1 MSDFKIGILGFG
13 TVGSGVFNVLKE
25 NNSEIHAK
33 TGINFKITSI
43 LDLDQEK
50 VTAITNDPSL
60 LASNVDEVI
69 KKSDVVVELIGGT
82 GIAYEFAKKAI
93 ESGKY
98 LVTANK
104 ALIALHGSE
113 LFELAKQNNTSIL
126 FEASVAGGIP
136 IIKALREGLVSNKIE
151 WVAGILNGTTN
162 YILSEMKNNGLS
174 FETALSQAQQLGYAE
189 ADPTFDIEGIDAA
202 HKITIIASIAFGIP
216 LDFKKVYIEGITKL
230 QLKDVT
236 YAEELGF
243 RIKLIGL
250 AKKTNN
256 EIEIRVHPTLI
267 PESRL
272 VANVDGPMN
281 AVLVMANMLGP
292 TLYYGAG
299 AGSDPTASAV
309 VTDVVDLARSINH
322 GSKTFH
328 IPSNGFETSNSK
340 GVSFKAIENIS
351 TGYYLRANFLD
362 SAGVLAKI
370 TNLFA
375 EKNISIDAMHQKM
388 LKKDQKENDVIIVV
402 NHALE
407 KDIND
412 IVDKIQLM
420 ESNIGSVVKL
430 RLEEMSK

>member
-1 MSDFKIGILGFG
+1 
-13 TVGSGVFNVLKE
+13 
-25 NNSEIHAK
+25 
-33 TGINFKITSI
+33 
-43 LDLDQEK
+43 
-50 VTAITNDPSL
+50 
-60 LASNVDEVI
+60 
-69 KKSDVVVELIGGT
+69 
-82 GIAYEFAKKAI
+82 
-93 ESGKY
+93 
-98 LVTANK
+98 
-104 ALIALHGSE
+104 
-113 LFELAKQNNTSIL
+113 
-126 FEASVAGGIP
+126 
-136 IIKALREGLVSNKIE
+136 
-151 WVAGILNGTTN
+151 
-162 YILSEMKNNGLS
+162 MKNNGLS

-216 LDFKKVYIEGITKL
+216 LDFKKVYIEGITNL

-309 VTDVVDLARSINH
+309 VTDIVDLARSINH

-402 NHALE
+402 NNALE
-407 KDIND
+407 KDINE

-430 RLEEMSK
+430 RLEEMAK